1 MVITKRHRYSFNTIR
16 NITSDTNLFL
26 TLPCGNTYD
35 FTVKVQTTH
44 GTSADSKI
52 SLEIKP
58 SVKAVSNLAVNVIG
72 GEDANNT
79 DWTKARET
87 GFLLTWKAPPDV
99 KAADIKVR
107 DVNLWIRSA
116 L

>member
-16 NITSDTNLFL
+16 NITSDTNLNL

-35 FTVKVQTTH
+35 FTVKAQTKRS
-44 GTSADSKI
+44 TSADSKV

-58 SVKAVSNLAVNVIG
+58 SVKAVSNLAVSFIG
-72 GEDANNT
+72 GEDATST
-79 DWTKARET
+79 DWTKEREK
-87 GFLLTWKAPPDV
+87 GFLLRWNAPPDV

-107 DVNLWIRSA
+107 D
-116 L
+116 

>member
-26 TLPCGNTYD
+26 TLPCGNTYT
-35 FTVKVQTTH
+35 FTVKLQTTR
-44 GTSADSKI
+44 GTSADRKV

-58 SVKAVSNLAVNVIG
+58 SVKAVINLAVNFIG
-72 GEDANNT
+72 GEDANST
-79 DWTKARET
+79 DWTKEREK
-87 GFLLTWKAPPDV
+87 GFLLTWNAPPDV

-107 DVNLWIRSA
+107 D
-116 L
+116 

>member
-35 FTVKVQTTH
+35 FTVKAQTTH

-58 SVKAVSNLAVNVIG
+58 SVKAVTNLAVNVIG

-99 KAADIKVR
+99 KAADINVR

>member
-16 NITSDTNLFL
+16 NITSDTNLVL

-35 FTVKVQTTH
+35 FTVKAQTKR
-44 GTSADSKI
+44 GTSADKKI

-58 SVKAVSNLAVNVIG
+58 SVKAVANLAVNFIG
-72 GEDANNT
+72 GEDANST
-79 DWTKARET
+79 GWTKQSEK
-87 GFLLTWKAPPDV
+87 GFLLTWNAPPDV

-107 DVNLWIRSA
+107 D
-116 L
+116 

>member
-35 FTVKVQTTH
+35 FTVKAQTTR
-44 GTSADSKI
+44 GTSADRKV

-58 SVKAVSNLAVNVIG
+58 PVKAVTNLAVNFIG
-72 GEDANNT
+72 GEDTSST
-79 DWTKARET
+79 DRTKEREN
-87 GFLLTWKAPPDV
+87 GFLLIWNAPPDV

-107 DVNLWIRSA
+107 D
-116 L
+116 